1 MSDFDEPAYPQ
12 FMPDA
17 WNKPRI
23 TGGLTIRQQAVLMM
37 AQAMVQ
43 AGMLD
48 RTPHFKDAA
57 RGRLAD
63 DACEMAD
70 AVLKMEEETR

>member
-37 AQAMVQ
+37 AQGLCANITL
-43 AGMLD
+43 GD
-48 RTPHFKDAA
+48 RSVS
-57 RGRLAD
+57 RLAV
-63 DACEMAD
+63 AIAD
-70 AVLKMEEETR
+70 AVLELERETREGGE